1 MDIQSFQGSQVNELA
16 NQPLVFDYQAA
27 KGKPEN
33 IRHPQGY
40 CPFCDVDHLT
50 NILAQDQDRIWLV
63 NKFRTLEDTLQT
75 VVIESSDHLGGP
87 STYSVEQNR
96 EVFAFAF
103 KCWHQMIISN
113 KYQSTIM
120 YKNYGHLSGGSLR
133 HPHFQIVGLN
143 DYDVYENVD
152 INNFTGVEVIDDDH
166 CEITLSTRPIIG
178 FVEIN
183 IAIDGVGHINDLA
196 DAVRVI
202 VKYLLNDYMGG
213 RLSSYNLFFYEM
225 ADKFYCKVV
234 PRYATSPYFVGY
246 KIAQVQNDARL
257 EKIAADIRER
267 L

>member
-1 MDIQSFQGSQVNELA
+1 
-16 NQPLVFDYQAA
+16 
-27 KGKPEN
+27 
-33 IRHPQGY
+33 
-40 CPFCDVDHLT
+40 
-50 NILAQDQDRIWLV
+50 
-63 NKFRTLEDTLQT
+63 
-75 VVIESSDHLGGP
+75 
-87 STYSVEQNR
+87 
-96 EVFAFAF
+96 
-103 KCWHQMIISN
+103 MIIS
-113 KYQSTIM
+113 
-120 YKNYGHLSGGSLR
+120 
-133 HPHFQIVGLN
+133 FQVSVVGLN

-234 PRYATSPYFVGY
+234 PPRHTLLDTKLLRYKTTPVWKKLRPISGSGF
-246 KIAQVQNDARL
+246 
-257 EKIAADIRER
+257 EKVWRSYM
-267 L
+267 